1 METKELFIRQLSV
14 IIENKKGAFADWA
27 MLLSENNIDLIA
39 AAIADIGERGTLR
52 AIVSDPQR
60 AYELLCEKRYAVS
73 LTDVIAVPLLDHPGA
88 LAELLDLLRDHNISI
103 EYLYSFLRRLEG
115 DGVVALRANLPGA
128 AVKVLMEN
136 GISPLREDQLKK
148 K

>member
-1 METKELFIRQLSV
+1 M
-14 IIENKKGAFADWA
+14 
-27 MLLSENNIDLIA
+27 
-39 AAIADIGERGTLR
+39 
-52 AIVSDPQR
+52 
-60 AYELLCEKRYAVS
+60 
-73 LTDVIAVPLLDHPGA
+73 IAVPLLDHPGA

-128 AVKVLMEN
+128 AVKVLLES

>member
-27 MLLSENNIDLIA
+27 LLLSENNIDLIA

-73 LTDVIAVPLLDHPGA
+73 LTDVIAVPLLDHPARWRSCLICCGIT
-88 LAELLDLLRDHNISI
+88 ISASSTSI
-103 EYLYSFLRRLEG
+103 PSCAGWRVTVWWRCVPICPEPPSRY
-115 DGVVALRANLPGA
+115 
-128 AVKVLMEN
+128 
-136 GISPLREDQLKK
+136 
-148 K
+148 

>member
-1 METKELFIRQLSV
+1 METKDLFIRQLSV

-27 MLLSENNIDLIA
+27 LLLSENNIDLIA

-103 EYLYSFLRRLEG
+103 EYLYSFLRRL
-115 DGVVALRANLPGA
+115 
-128 AVKVLMEN
+128 
-136 GISPLREDQLKK
+136 
-148 K
+148 